1 MDDHALYHGIPAKL
15 RISLVCETGKCEID
29 IETMMTHLPLWEALN
44 HVRQALMI
52 KGENLLKLGEDLLLE
67 AQKLEGK

>member
-1 MDDHALYHGIPAKL
+1 
-15 RISLVCETGKCEID
+15 VCETGKCEID